1 MKITKENF
9 GHLVEFNSND
19 DIKKK
24 VRLEDITTLAE
35 QDGRFYIRV
44 TKRIIKEKTY
54 YISKEDYLRIEKFIQ
69 DISEIEKL
77 YKKKRKTQNSISD
90 LEV

>member
-1 MKITKENF
+1 MKITKEHF

-24 VRLEDITTLAE
+24 VNIEDISDLSE
-35 QDGRFYIRV
+35 SDGRYYIRV

-54 YISKEDYLRIEKFIQ
+54 YISKKDYFNIKKFIQ
-69 DISEIEKL
+69 DISEIEKF
-77 YKKKRKTQNSISD
+77 YKNKNHSSISD